1 MLCLKK
7 RRTYSFTQG
16 VCAELPRRASK
27 DNHRYEGSLDMAIT
41 TLPRKNRNREER
53 PSRMVLT
60 VTEDTPADM
69 LAGSMELLV
78 QLPREHHQQT
88 QRVTVPRST
97 PMMDLL
103 VQIATAH
110 KLTASSYTLQ
120 AIGERGRVLPHQP
133 NTPIG
138 ALDALQVKLLPK
150 QGTFVPRKA
159 KQANQPFETTFR
171 LQVHLPRNQLYV
183 SRVSPKM
190 NLGEIL
196 DEVCREKNL
205 DRSKYELRHP
215 GKMRSSINLH
225 FLSFRSPIKRRKK
238 VKLLPKQG
246 TFVPRKAK
254 QANQPF
260 ETTFRL
266 QQVHL
271 PRNQLYVSRV
281 SPKMNLGEILDEV
294 CREKNLDRSKYEL
307 RHPANLETLDLS
319 LSLQDYHLQE
329 VTLYA
334 KQGRTLGSALSTQD
348 IMVLHRQE
356 ERRRQQAKQGVF
368 GFVFKKS
375 KECSLSTDSL
385 GGRSASPARS
395 DETGR
400 STSPL
405 QPPARPLRKRRPAP
419 KPPVEAQPEGSE
431 ENAGDSCKDKVVI
444 SHSRNSSDSS
454 GYHEASVL
462 SDNPDSA
469 GRLPETLP
477 RRGRLPLETPR
488 KLAQTSQS
496 SKSLSNLASVP
507 GTLSRGIS
515 STSLSSTGLRK
526 KRAAPLPPGARPLSS
541 AISTQ
546 ALERIVDSEES
557 LTSDMDPSKP
567 PSDIGAPSK
576 ANSDI
581 EERPKASSDIG
592 VTTAGAKINFAK
604 PKSLIVDSK
613 PGKMDIEL
621 RVRSGS
627 INVKLP
633 SDEGKTV
640 PVEDAPVDVRVSRK
654 RGKLVRS
661 CGTIEDNAPSYSFIS
676 RNSMEQMIEEGEGTE
691 MMRRHRSLFDPE
703 KTKLHSK
710 IKEYRSGLNKHD
722 EFFESFTNKSLDL
735 ECNDSKPRSKV
746 QKSRSFACASFTRVN
761 ESSKSVVLRE
771 TPQSFSQGSFKNQS
785 RLIKMQTML
794 DLDNISADVE
804 NMPEC
809 GILESRYSPGKLHS
823 GNYICDDRCPAKALK
838 HSLSFQNCIKL
849 KDTKIVSS
857 FEKPSLLNRSF
868 CVRSGR
874 SDSIENRQPKLG
886 NVSTTK
892 CHNGSIFSSLNRDS
906 FDDPMDCHK
915 SNPAAPPLSN
925 LQIFAI
931 STKPLDIPM
940 TTIDSIPSSV
950 DKLPSLPIIQHNECR
965 IESEK
970 KLSILEPPPPG
981 LVSREESTENWNSSV
996 PSPFRLCIT
1005 EYYYGSS
1012 YYLSLNRTLILH
1024 ALQICIPCTTVLSLS
1039 LFLSLS
1045 LLFTYLLIS
1054 PIGDGISFSFPLST
1068 VGEPVP
1074 LPKPRKTSTSS
1085 NTSVK
1090 PQVLKRKLAPP
1101 SPSSRTLTA
1110 SGVDHLANTPA
1121 YSSSDTTGSDASSNV
1136 LPETPA
1142 SSNSVDSSRR
1152 SSARS
1157 DRTVE
1162 KLEVSSTCSTSE
1174 EEIFLTPEIDQT
1186 QASFDYDSI
1195 TSGEKDGEENMMTKL
1210 PSKNESTAVD
1220 KNKQSPLTAKKATGQ
1235 EKETCAVISTMPKC
1249 EHLDELVESKGSS
1262 LFKKRRAKVQASIDD
1277 ASSENRYGEGA
1288 KDSRRPRIPRTAS
1301 KSNDFETNPLEKQ
1314 KRHLTSHVEDIT
1326 FALNLNV
1333 VSNVGNL
1340 TQQPENDENVGFQSQ
1355 GEGKSSCGLVAPDA
1369 NLSETDVLLQKV
1381 SDTLSNSLPVSS
1393 SNQVPAKRFIAPVE
1407 AKSKKA
1413 NISKETISSSA
1424 KKTLN
1429 EENSKQQ
1436 NHDFTDTAIV
1446 NTSTPNL
1453 TVNSQQDTSDYVSAA
1468 DEDLS
1473 IADWEYQLPAPP
1485 SAFRDSN
1492 SPVLEN
1498 YDEVISSP
1506 ELFRDSEHKEHVE
1519 SLDNRNQSPI
1529 LSQQAS
1535 KNKNGVDKEVRKDVI
1550 KQEKHHTQLKSLD
1563 PNLKKVIIS
1572 ELETKIGT
1580 LPQNSKDFDSKKAMD
1595 ISSTPKIAPIDNT
1608 LSNFTITTY
1617 TRQKSLNIFEET
1629 EKQFQEKEDERFI
1642 KSFATLSRNKNS
1654 NDEENN
1660 RATKD
1665 LGIGTLQRKTKTED
1679 TGDRKLE
1686 PKTNTQTLHRWQSDN
1701 EKSNI
1706 QRSKSY
1712 VSVCDK
1718 SKFQETVCEDED
1730 DKSNKNAVK
1739 MGDSGMKKATSINN
1753 ISLPKSNEKFSQWRD
1768 NILKRQE
1775 EPTKEKQL
1783 QSLQVLKSILP
1794 QLKNAQQAE
1803 ENVSKESNGAVL
1815 PEKTR
1820 PETTSN
1826 EHSINSN
1833 VATTCTDKKS
1843 EPETKK
1849 MPPAT
1854 NTKRYIYSGPPA
1866 INLGSWSERPS
1877 HNIHMKRDTDSKLG
1891 AHKPN
1896 NRTIVNING
1905 SRDERDGSTD
1915 CDDSARPLSV
1925 LDKSKKIEAT
1935 TLERREPNELA
1946 KKLITHTTATG
1957 FKKPVLNKVHLD
1969 PKPVVTGVELKKNS
1983 PDNKQEESVIDT
1995 TPVNFKELSKAFGQ
2009 DVTLRPKPKRTTL
2022 NRRSDLQIGTNFTN
2036 SEKVNGS
2043 NDEYLTNNN
2052 QDTLKS
2058 KRFTTVVGLHPQNQ
2072 APLKNGISG
2081 KDGQPLQFVKGFK
2094 LPNGVPKNQNKEPA
2108 KEFPRESSVPQ
2119 PPRPPTMPVITGVTL
2134 KSARPKSMPVQIDS
2148 RDVLLESIRNFG
2160 GRENL
2165 KSATERR

>member
-27 DNHRYEGSLDMAIT
+27 DNHRYDGSLDMAIT
-41 TLPRKNRNREER
+41 TLPRKNRSREER
-53 PSRMVLT
+53 PSRMALT

-88 QRVTVPRST
+88 QKVTVPRST

-120 AIGERGRVLPHQP
+120 AIGARGMVLPHQP

-190 NLGEIL
+190 NLG
-196 DEVCREKNL
+196 D
-205 DRSKYELRHP
+205 
-215 GKMRSSINLH
+215 
-225 FLSFRSPIKRRKK
+225 
-238 VKLLPKQG
+238 
-246 TFVPRKAK
+246 
-254 QANQPF
+254 
-260 ETTFRL
+260 
-266 QQVHL
+266 
-271 PRNQLYVSRV
+271 
-281 SPKMNLGEILDEV
+281 ILDEV

-431 ENAGDSCKDKVVI
+431 ENPGDSCKDKVVI

-604 PKSLIVDSK
+604 PKSMVVDSK
-613 PGKMDIEL
+613 PGKMDIEP

-640 PVEDAPVDVRVSRK
+640 PVEDAPVDVRVPRK
-654 RGKLVRS
+654 R
-661 CGTIEDNAPSYSFIS
+661 
-676 RNSMEQMIEEGEGTE
+676 
-691 MMRRHRSLFDPE
+691 
-703 KTKLHSK
+703 
-710 IKEYRSGLNKHD
+710 
-722 EFFESFTNKSLDL
+722 
-735 ECNDSKPRSKV
+735 
-746 QKSRSFACASFTRVN
+746 
-761 ESSKSVVLRE
+761 
-771 TPQSFSQGSFKNQS
+771 
-785 RLIKMQTML
+785 
-794 DLDNISADVE
+794 
-804 NMPEC
+804 
-809 GILESRYSPGKLHS
+809 
-823 GNYICDDRCPAKALK
+823 
-838 HSLSFQNCIKL
+838 
-849 KDTKIVSS
+849 
-857 FEKPSLLNRSF
+857 
-868 CVRSGR
+868 
-874 SDSIENRQPKLG
+874 
-886 NVSTTK
+886 
-892 CHNGSIFSSLNRDS
+892 
-906 FDDPMDCHK
+906 
-915 SNPAAPPLSN
+915 
-925 LQIFAI
+925 
-931 STKPLDIPM
+931 
-940 TTIDSIPSSV
+940 
-950 DKLPSLPIIQHNECR
+950 
-965 IESEK
+965 
-970 KLSILEPPPPG
+970 
-981 LVSREESTENWNSSV
+981 
-996 PSPFRLCIT
+996 
-1005 EYYYGSS
+1005 
-1012 YYLSLNRTLILH
+1012 
-1024 ALQICIPCTTVLSLS
+1024 
-1039 LFLSLS
+1039 
-1045 LLFTYLLIS
+1045 
-1054 PIGDGISFSFPLST
+1054 
-1068 VGEPVP
+1068 
-1074 LPKPRKTSTSS
+1074 
-1085 NTSVK
+1085 
-1090 PQVLKRKLAPP
+1090 
-1101 SPSSRTLTA
+1101 
-1110 SGVDHLANTPA
+1110 
-1121 YSSSDTTGSDASSNV
+1121 
-1136 LPETPA
+1136 
-1142 SSNSVDSSRR
+1142 
-1152 SSARS
+1152 
-1157 DRTVE
+1157 
-1162 KLEVSSTCSTSE
+1162 
-1174 EEIFLTPEIDQT
+1174 
-1186 QASFDYDSI
+1186 
-1195 TSGEKDGEENMMTKL
+1195 
-1210 PSKNESTAVD
+1210 
-1220 KNKQSPLTAKKATGQ
+1220 
-1235 EKETCAVISTMPKC
+1235 
-1249 EHLDELVESKGSS
+1249 
-1262 LFKKRRAKVQASIDD
+1262 
-1277 ASSENRYGEGA
+1277 
-1288 KDSRRPRIPRTAS
+1288 
-1301 KSNDFETNPLEKQ
+1301 
-1314 KRHLTSHVEDIT
+1314 
-1326 FALNLNV
+1326 
-1333 VSNVGNL
+1333 
-1340 TQQPENDENVGFQSQ
+1340 
-1355 GEGKSSCGLVAPDA
+1355 DA

-1381 SDTLSNSLPVSS
+1381 SDTLSNSLPVAN
-1393 SNQVPAKRFIAPVE
+1393 SNQVPAKRFVTPVE
-1407 AKSKKA
+1407 AKSIKA
-1413 NISKETISSSA
+1413 NTSKETTSSSA

-1429 EENSKQQ
+1429 EENSKQRS
-1436 NHDFTDTAIV
+1436 NYDFTDTAIV

-1492 SPVLEN
+1492 SPLLEN

-1506 ELFRDSEHKEHVE
+1506 ELFRDSEHKEQVE
-1519 SLDNRNQSPI
+1519 PLDNRNRSTDR
-1529 LSQQAS
+1529 SQQVS
-1535 KNKNGVDKEVRKDVI
+1535 KDKNGIDNEFRKDAM
-1550 KQEKHHTQLKSLD
+1550 KQVKHHTQLKSLD
-1563 PNLKKVIIS
+1563 PNLKKVMIS

-1580 LPQNSKDFDSKKAMD
+1580 LPHNSKDLDSRKATD
-1595 ISSTPKIAPIDNT
+1595 NSSTPKIAPIDNT

-1629 EKQFQEKEDERFI
+1629 EKQFEEKKDERFI
-1642 KSFATLSRNKNS
+1642 KSFATLSRNKNG

-1660 RATKD
+1660 RAMKD
-1665 LGIGTLQRKTKTED
+1665 FGVGTLQRKTKDED
-1679 TGDRKLE
+1679 AGDRKLE
-1686 PKTNTQTLHRWQSDN
+1686 PKTNTQSLHRWQSEN
-1701 EKSNI
+1701 EKNNI

-1718 SKFQETVCEDED
+1718 SKFQETVCEDD
-1730 DKSNKNAVK
+1730 NVKNNKNAVK
-1739 MGDSGMKKATSINN
+1739 INDSGMKKATSISDLNV
-1753 ISLPKSNEKFSQWRD
+1753 PKNNEKFSQWRD

-1803 ENVSKESNGAVL
+1803 ENVSKESDGAVL

-1820 PETTSN
+1820 PEITSN

-1833 VATTCTDKKS
+1833 LATACTDKKS

-1849 MPPAT
+1849 IPPAT

-1877 HNIHMKRDTDSKLG
+1877 HNIHIKSDTDSKLDV
-1891 AHKPN
+1891 HKTN

-1915 CDDSARPLSV
+1915 CDDSARPQNV
-1925 LDKSKKIEAT
+1925 LDKSKKIEAAS
-1935 TLERREPNELA
+1935 LERREPNELA

-1957 FKKPVLNKVHLD
+1957 FKKPVLNKVHVD
-1969 PKPVVTGVELKKNS
+1969 PKPVVTGVELKKTS
-1983 PDNKQEESVIDT
+1983 PDSKQEEAVIDT

-2022 NRRSDLQIGTNFTN
+2022 NRRSDLQIETNFTN
-2036 SEKVNGS
+2036 SEKINGS
-2043 NDEYLTNNN
+2043 NAEYLNNNN
-2052 QDTLKS
+2052 QDVLKS
-2058 KRFTTVVGLHPQNQ
+2058 KKFTTVVGLQSQNQ
-2072 APLKNGISG
+2072 APLKNGISQ
-2081 KDGQPLQFVKGFK
+2081 GQRLQFVKGFK

-2134 KSARPKSMPVQIDS
+2134 KSARPKSMPVQVDS

-2165 KSATERR
+2165 KSATERC

>member
-16 VCAELPRRASK
+16 VCAELPRRAKK

-88 QRVTVPRST
+88 QRVTVQRST

-120 AIGERGRVLPHQP
+120 AIGERGMVLPHQP

-150 QGTFVPRKA
+150 QGTFVPRKT

-215 GKMRSSINLH
+215 
-225 FLSFRSPIKRRKK
+225 
-238 VKLLPKQG
+238 
-246 TFVPRKAK
+246 A
-254 QANQPF
+254 
-260 ETTFRL
+260 
-266 QQVHL
+266 
-271 PRNQLYVSRV
+271 
-281 SPKMNLGEILDEV
+281 
-294 CREKNLDRSKYEL
+294 NLDIL
-307 RHPANLETLDLS
+307 NLS

-334 KQGRTLGSALSTQD
+334 KQGGTLGSALSTQD

-368 GFVFKKS
+368 SFVFKKS

-419 KPPVEAQPEGSE
+419 KPPVQAQPEGSE

-477 RRGRLPLETPR
+477 RRGRLPSETPR

-592 VTTAGAKINFAK
+592 VTTVGTKIDFAK
-604 PKSLIVDSK
+604 PKSLDVDSK
-613 PGKMDIEL
+613 PEKMHVEP
-621 RVRSGS
+621 RHRSGS

-640 PVEDAPVDVRVSRK
+640 PVEDAPVDVRVPRK
-654 RGKLVRS
+654 R
-661 CGTIEDNAPSYSFIS
+661 
-676 RNSMEQMIEEGEGTE
+676 
-691 MMRRHRSLFDPE
+691 
-703 KTKLHSK
+703 
-710 IKEYRSGLNKHD
+710 
-722 EFFESFTNKSLDL
+722 
-735 ECNDSKPRSKV
+735 
-746 QKSRSFACASFTRVN
+746 
-761 ESSKSVVLRE
+761 
-771 TPQSFSQGSFKNQS
+771 
-785 RLIKMQTML
+785 
-794 DLDNISADVE
+794 
-804 NMPEC
+804 
-809 GILESRYSPGKLHS
+809 
-823 GNYICDDRCPAKALK
+823 
-838 HSLSFQNCIKL
+838 
-849 KDTKIVSS
+849 
-857 FEKPSLLNRSF
+857 
-868 CVRSGR
+868 
-874 SDSIENRQPKLG
+874 
-886 NVSTTK
+886 
-892 CHNGSIFSSLNRDS
+892 
-906 FDDPMDCHK
+906 
-915 SNPAAPPLSN
+915 
-925 LQIFAI
+925 
-931 STKPLDIPM
+931 
-940 TTIDSIPSSV
+940 
-950 DKLPSLPIIQHNECR
+950 
-965 IESEK
+965 
-970 KLSILEPPPPG
+970 
-981 LVSREESTENWNSSV
+981 
-996 PSPFRLCIT
+996 
-1005 EYYYGSS
+1005 
-1012 YYLSLNRTLILH
+1012 
-1024 ALQICIPCTTVLSLS
+1024 
-1039 LFLSLS
+1039 
-1045 LLFTYLLIS
+1045 
-1054 PIGDGISFSFPLST
+1054 
-1068 VGEPVP
+1068 
-1074 LPKPRKTSTSS
+1074 
-1085 NTSVK
+1085 
-1090 PQVLKRKLAPP
+1090 
-1101 SPSSRTLTA
+1101 
-1110 SGVDHLANTPA
+1110 
-1121 YSSSDTTGSDASSNV
+1121 
-1136 LPETPA
+1136 
-1142 SSNSVDSSRR
+1142 
-1152 SSARS
+1152 
-1157 DRTVE
+1157 
-1162 KLEVSSTCSTSE
+1162 
-1174 EEIFLTPEIDQT
+1174 
-1186 QASFDYDSI
+1186 
-1195 TSGEKDGEENMMTKL
+1195 
-1210 PSKNESTAVD
+1210 
-1220 KNKQSPLTAKKATGQ
+1220 
-1235 EKETCAVISTMPKC
+1235 
-1249 EHLDELVESKGSS
+1249 
-1262 LFKKRRAKVQASIDD
+1262 
-1277 ASSENRYGEGA
+1277 
-1288 KDSRRPRIPRTAS
+1288 
-1301 KSNDFETNPLEKQ
+1301 
-1314 KRHLTSHVEDIT
+1314 
-1326 FALNLNV
+1326 
-1333 VSNVGNL
+1333 
-1340 TQQPENDENVGFQSQ
+1340 
-1355 GEGKSSCGLVAPDA
+1355 DA

-1381 SDTLSNSLPVSS
+1381 SDTLSNSLPVPS
-1393 SNQVPAKRFIAPVE
+1393 SNQVPAKRFVAPVE
-1407 AKSKKA
+1407 TKSKPA
-1413 NISKETISSSA
+1413 DIPKEIIPSN
-1424 KKTLN
+1424 KKTLI
-1429 EENSKQQ
+1429 EEDSKQQ
-1436 NHDFTDTAIV
+1436 NNDFTDSTIV
-1446 NTSTPNL
+1446 NTSTPNQ
-1453 TVNSQQDTSDYVSAA
+1453 TVGSQQDTSDYVSAA

-1492 SPVLEN
+1492 SPVFEN

-1506 ELFRDSEHKEHVE
+1506 ESFRDSELKDHVE
-1519 SLDNRNQSPI
+1519 HLDRNQRTGLNQP
-1529 LSQQAS
+1529 APKS
-1535 KNKNGVDKEVRKDVI
+1535 KNSFEETKKDAKE
-1550 KQEKHHTQLKSLD
+1550 EKHHAQLKLMDS
-1563 PNLKKVIIS
+1563 NLKKVMIS
-1572 ELETKIGT
+1572 ELENKIGT
-1580 LPQNSKDFDSKKAMD
+1580 LPQNPKDFDSKKTTD
-1595 ISSTPKIAPIDNT
+1595 SSSTPKIAPIDNT

-1617 TRQKSLNIFEET
+1617 TRQKSLNIFEEV
-1629 EKQFQEKEDERFI
+1629 EKQSQEKNERFI
-1642 KSFATLSRNKNS
+1642 KSFATLSRNKNGK
-1654 NDEENN
+1654 DEVEDK
-1660 RATKD
+1660 AAKD
-1665 LGIGTLQRKTKTED
+1665 FSVGTLQRRTKVED

-1686 PKTNTQTLHRWQSDN
+1686 PKTNTETLHRWQSGN

-1718 SKFQETVCEDED
+1718 IKFQETMEEDED
-1730 DKSNKNAVK
+1730 EDVRNSKNVK
-1739 MGDSGMKKATSINN
+1739 MSDASLKKATSISNL
-1753 ISLPKSNEKFSQWRD
+1753 SAPKGNEKFSQWRD

-1794 QLKNAQQAE
+1794 QLKSAQQAE
-1803 ENVSKESNGAVL
+1803 ENVPKESDDVVL
-1815 PEKTR
+1815 PEKAR

-1826 EHSINSN
+1826 EHSIDSN
-1833 VATTCTDKKS
+1833 VASACTDKKS

-1849 MPPAT
+1849 APPVT
-1854 NTKRYIYSGPPA
+1854 STKRYIYSGPPA

-1877 HNIHMKRDTDSKLG
+1877 HNIHIKRDAEPKLG
-1891 AHKPN
+1891 VPKTI

-1905 SRDERDGSTD
+1905 TRDERDGPSD
-1915 CDDSARPLSV
+1915 HDDHKQPQTV
-1925 LDKSKKIEAT
+1925 LDKSRKIAAT
-1935 TLERREPNELA
+1935 SLERREPNELA

-1957 FKKPVLNKVHLD
+1957 FKKPVLNKVHVD
-1969 PKPVVTGVELKKNS
+1969 PKPVVTGVELKKS
-1983 PDNKQEESVIDT
+1983 SADSKQEDVVIDT
-1995 TPVNFKELSKAFGQ
+1995 TPVNFKELTKAFGQ
-2009 DVTLRPKPKRTTL
+2009 DVTLRPKPKRNIL
-2022 NRRSDLQIGTNFTN
+2022 NRRSDLQLENNFPN
-2036 SEKVNGS
+2036 CAKVNGS
-2043 NDEYLTNNN
+2043 NDHLTNGS
-2052 QDTLKS
+2052 QDSLKP
-2058 KRFTTVVGLHPQNQ
+2058 KRFTTVVGLQPHNQ
-2072 APLKNGISG
+2072 APLRNGFNLKNDQSLPI
-2081 KDGQPLQFVKGFK
+2081 VKGFK
-2094 LPNGVPKNQNKEPA
+2094 ISNGDQNNHNKEL
-2108 KEFPRESSVPQ
+2108 PRESSVPQ

-2134 KSARPKSMPVQIDS
+2134 KSARPKSMPVQVDS

-2160 GRENL
+2160 GRGNL
-2165 KSATERR
+2165 KSATERD

>member
-1 MLCLKK
+1 MDEN
-7 RRTYSFTQG
+7 YMH
-16 VCAELPRRASK
+16 
-27 DNHRYEGSLDMAIT
+27 NW
-41 TLPRKNRNREER
+41 NREER

-171 LQVHLPRNQLYV
+171 L
-183 SRVSPKM
+183 
-190 NLGEIL
+190 
-196 DEVCREKNL
+196 
-205 DRSKYELRHP
+205 
-215 GKMRSSINLH
+215 
-225 FLSFRSPIKRRKK
+225 
-238 VKLLPKQG
+238 
-246 TFVPRKAK
+246 
-254 QANQPF
+254 
-260 ETTFRL
+260 
-266 QQVHL
+266 QVHL

-654 RGKLVRS
+654 R
-661 CGTIEDNAPSYSFIS
+661 
-676 RNSMEQMIEEGEGTE
+676 
-691 MMRRHRSLFDPE
+691 
-703 KTKLHSK
+703 
-710 IKEYRSGLNKHD
+710 
-722 EFFESFTNKSLDL
+722 
-735 ECNDSKPRSKV
+735 
-746 QKSRSFACASFTRVN
+746 
-761 ESSKSVVLRE
+761 
-771 TPQSFSQGSFKNQS
+771 
-785 RLIKMQTML
+785 
-794 DLDNISADVE
+794 
-804 NMPEC
+804 
-809 GILESRYSPGKLHS
+809 
-823 GNYICDDRCPAKALK
+823 
-838 HSLSFQNCIKL
+838 
-849 KDTKIVSS
+849 
-857 FEKPSLLNRSF
+857 
-868 CVRSGR
+868 
-874 SDSIENRQPKLG
+874 
-886 NVSTTK
+886 
-892 CHNGSIFSSLNRDS
+892 
-906 FDDPMDCHK
+906 
-915 SNPAAPPLSN
+915 
-925 LQIFAI
+925 
-931 STKPLDIPM
+931 
-940 TTIDSIPSSV
+940 
-950 DKLPSLPIIQHNECR
+950 
-965 IESEK
+965 
-970 KLSILEPPPPG
+970 
-981 LVSREESTENWNSSV
+981 
-996 PSPFRLCIT
+996 
-1005 EYYYGSS
+1005 
-1012 YYLSLNRTLILH
+1012 
-1024 ALQICIPCTTVLSLS
+1024 
-1039 LFLSLS
+1039 
-1045 LLFTYLLIS
+1045 
-1054 PIGDGISFSFPLST
+1054 

-1277 ASSENRYGEGA
+1277 TGSENRYGEGA

-1314 KRHLTSHVEDIT
+1314 KRHLTSHAEDIT

-1340 TQQPENDENVGFQSQ
+1340 TQQPENDENVGFQGQ

-1665 LGIGTLQRKTKTED
+1665 LGIGTLQRKTKIED

-1753 ISLPKSNEKFSQWRD
+1753 ISLPKNNEKFSQWRD

-1833 VATTCTDKKS
+1833 VATACTDKKS

-1969 PKPVVTGVELKKNS
+1969 PKPVVTGVELKKSS

>member
-16 VCAELPRRASK
+16 VCAELPRRAKK

-88 QRVTVPRST
+88 QRVTVQRST

-120 AIGERGRVLPHQP
+120 AIGERGMVLPHQP

-150 QGTFVPRKA
+150 QGTFVPRKT

-215 GKMRSSINLH
+215 
-225 FLSFRSPIKRRKK
+225 
-238 VKLLPKQG
+238 
-246 TFVPRKAK
+246 A
-254 QANQPF
+254 
-260 ETTFRL
+260 
-266 QQVHL
+266 
-271 PRNQLYVSRV
+271 
-281 SPKMNLGEILDEV
+281 
-294 CREKNLDRSKYEL
+294 NLDIL
-307 RHPANLETLDLS
+307 NLS

-334 KQGRTLGSALSTQD
+334 KQGGTLGSALSTQD

-368 GFVFKKS
+368 SFVFKKS

-419 KPPVEAQPEGSE
+419 KPPVQAQPEGSE

-477 RRGRLPLETPR
+477 RRGRLPSETPR

-592 VTTAGAKINFAK
+592 VTTVGTKIDFAK
-604 PKSLIVDSK
+604 PKSLDVDSK
-613 PGKMDIEL
+613 PEKMHVEP
-621 RVRSGS
+621 RHRSGS

-640 PVEDAPVDVRVSRK
+640 PVEDAPVDVRVPRK
-654 RGKLVRS
+654 R
-661 CGTIEDNAPSYSFIS
+661 
-676 RNSMEQMIEEGEGTE
+676 
-691 MMRRHRSLFDPE
+691 
-703 KTKLHSK
+703 
-710 IKEYRSGLNKHD
+710 
-722 EFFESFTNKSLDL
+722 
-735 ECNDSKPRSKV
+735 
-746 QKSRSFACASFTRVN
+746 
-761 ESSKSVVLRE
+761 
-771 TPQSFSQGSFKNQS
+771 
-785 RLIKMQTML
+785 
-794 DLDNISADVE
+794 
-804 NMPEC
+804 
-809 GILESRYSPGKLHS
+809 
-823 GNYICDDRCPAKALK
+823 
-838 HSLSFQNCIKL
+838 
-849 KDTKIVSS
+849 
-857 FEKPSLLNRSF
+857 
-868 CVRSGR
+868 
-874 SDSIENRQPKLG
+874 
-886 NVSTTK
+886 
-892 CHNGSIFSSLNRDS
+892 
-906 FDDPMDCHK
+906 
-915 SNPAAPPLSN
+915 
-925 LQIFAI
+925 
-931 STKPLDIPM
+931 
-940 TTIDSIPSSV
+940 
-950 DKLPSLPIIQHNECR
+950 
-965 IESEK
+965 
-970 KLSILEPPPPG
+970 
-981 LVSREESTENWNSSV
+981 
-996 PSPFRLCIT
+996 
-1005 EYYYGSS
+1005 
-1012 YYLSLNRTLILH
+1012 
-1024 ALQICIPCTTVLSLS
+1024 
-1039 LFLSLS
+1039 
-1045 LLFTYLLIS
+1045 
-1054 PIGDGISFSFPLST
+1054 

-1085 NTSVK
+1085 NTSVR

-1101 SPSSRTLTA
+1101 FPSSRKPIA
-1110 SGVDHLANTPA
+1110 SSIVDHLAPA
-1121 YSSSDTTGSDASSNV
+1121 YSSSETTGSDASSNV
-1136 LPETPA
+1136 LPVTSA

-1157 DRTVE
+1157 DQTVE
-1162 KLEVSSTCSTSE
+1162 KLEIASACSVSE
-1174 EEIFLTPEIDQT
+1174 DEMFFTPTADQSLAT
-1186 QASFDYDSI
+1186 FDYDSLTLEEKHEEEGAMTNMPSKKQNSIAKISSLDHNSI
-1195 TSGEKDGEENMMTKL
+1195 TSEQKDEEEGTMTKMLSKNQTSIHKTSFDCSSITSEEKDEEDDTITRM
-1210 PSKNESTAVD
+1210 PSQQQI
-1220 KNKQSPLTAKKATGQ
+1220 KQSPSTPKKAADQ
-1235 EKETCAVISTMPKC
+1235 EKKLCAVISTMPKC
-1249 EHLDELVESKGSS
+1249 KHLDDLAESKGSL
-1262 LFKKRRAKVQASIDD
+1262 LFKKRRAEMKANVSST
-1277 ASSENRYGEGA
+1277 SSENGEGA
-1288 KDSRRPRIPRTAS
+1288 RRPRIPRTAS
-1301 KSNDFETNPLEKQ
+1301 KSNDFETNPLGKQ
-1314 KRHLTSHVEDIT
+1314 KRHFTSHAEDFT

-1333 VSNVGNL
+1333 ASNLGNL
-1340 TQQPENDENVGFQSQ
+1340 AQHPGDEDVGLQ
-1355 GEGKSSCGLVAPDA
+1355 GEGGGISSCGLGAPDA

-1381 SDTLSNSLPVSS
+1381 SDTLSNSLPVPS
-1393 SNQVPAKRFIAPVE
+1393 SNQVPAKRFVAPVE
-1407 AKSKKA
+1407 TKSKPA
-1413 NISKETISSSA
+1413 DIPKEIIPSN
-1424 KKTLN
+1424 KKTLI
-1429 EENSKQQ
+1429 EEDSKQQ
-1436 NHDFTDTAIV
+1436 NNDFTDSTIV
-1446 NTSTPNL
+1446 NTSTPNQ
-1453 TVNSQQDTSDYVSAA
+1453 TVGSQQDTSDYVSAA

-1492 SPVLEN
+1492 SPVFEN

-1506 ELFRDSEHKEHVE
+1506 ESFRDSELKDHVE
-1519 SLDNRNQSPI
+1519 HLDRNQRTGLNQP
-1529 LSQQAS
+1529 APKS
-1535 KNKNGVDKEVRKDVI
+1535 KNSFEETKKDAKE
-1550 KQEKHHTQLKSLD
+1550 EKHHAQLKLMDS
-1563 PNLKKVIIS
+1563 NLKKVMIS
-1572 ELETKIGT
+1572 ELENKIGT
-1580 LPQNSKDFDSKKAMD
+1580 LPQNPKDFDSKKTTD
-1595 ISSTPKIAPIDNT
+1595 SSSTPKIAPIDNT

-1617 TRQKSLNIFEET
+1617 TRQKSLNIFEEV
-1629 EKQFQEKEDERFI
+1629 EKQSQEKNERFI
-1642 KSFATLSRNKNS
+1642 KSFATLSRNKNGK
-1654 NDEENN
+1654 DEVEDK
-1660 RATKD
+1660 AAKD
-1665 LGIGTLQRKTKTED
+1665 FSVGTLQRRTKVED

-1686 PKTNTQTLHRWQSDN
+1686 PKTNTETLHRWQSGN

-1718 SKFQETVCEDED
+1718 IKFQETMEEDED
-1730 DKSNKNAVK
+1730 EDVRNSKNVK
-1739 MGDSGMKKATSINN
+1739 MSDASLKKATSISNL
-1753 ISLPKSNEKFSQWRD
+1753 SAPKGNEKFSQWRD

-1794 QLKNAQQAE
+1794 QLKSAQQAE
-1803 ENVSKESNGAVL
+1803 ENVPKESDDVVL
-1815 PEKTR
+1815 PEKAR

-1826 EHSINSN
+1826 EHSIDSN
-1833 VATTCTDKKS
+1833 VASACTDKKS

-1849 MPPAT
+1849 APPVT
-1854 NTKRYIYSGPPA
+1854 STKRYIYSGPPA

-1877 HNIHMKRDTDSKLG
+1877 HNIHIKRDAEPKLG
-1891 AHKPN
+1891 VPKTI

-1905 SRDERDGSTD
+1905 TRDERDGPSD
-1915 CDDSARPLSV
+1915 HDDHKQPQTV
-1925 LDKSKKIEAT
+1925 LDKSRKIAAT
-1935 TLERREPNELA
+1935 SLERREPNELA

-1957 FKKPVLNKVHLD
+1957 FKKPVLNKVHVD
-1969 PKPVVTGVELKKNS
+1969 PKPVVTGVELKKS
-1983 PDNKQEESVIDT
+1983 SADSKQEDVVIDT
-1995 TPVNFKELSKAFGQ
+1995 TPVNFKELTKAFGQ
-2009 DVTLRPKPKRTTL
+2009 DVTLRPKPKRNIL
-2022 NRRSDLQIGTNFTN
+2022 NRRSDLQLENNFPN
-2036 SEKVNGS
+2036 CAKVNGS
-2043 NDEYLTNNN
+2043 NDHLTNGS
-2052 QDTLKS
+2052 QDSLKP
-2058 KRFTTVVGLHPQNQ
+2058 KRFTTVVGLQPHNQ
-2072 APLKNGISG
+2072 APLRNGFNLKNDQSLPI
-2081 KDGQPLQFVKGFK
+2081 VKGFK
-2094 LPNGVPKNQNKEPA
+2094 ISNGDQNNHNKEL
-2108 KEFPRESSVPQ
+2108 PRESSVPQ

-2134 KSARPKSMPVQIDS
+2134 KSARPKSMPVQVDS

-2160 GRENL
+2160 GRGNL
-2165 KSATERR
+2165 KS

>member
-171 LQVHLPRNQLYV
+171 L
-183 SRVSPKM
+183 
-190 NLGEIL
+190 
-196 DEVCREKNL
+196 
-205 DRSKYELRHP
+205 
-215 GKMRSSINLH
+215 
-225 FLSFRSPIKRRKK
+225 
-238 VKLLPKQG
+238 
-246 TFVPRKAK
+246 
-254 QANQPF
+254 
-260 ETTFRL
+260 
-266 QQVHL
+266 QVHL

-654 RGKLVRS
+654 R
-661 CGTIEDNAPSYSFIS
+661 
-676 RNSMEQMIEEGEGTE
+676 
-691 MMRRHRSLFDPE
+691 
-703 KTKLHSK
+703 
-710 IKEYRSGLNKHD
+710 
-722 EFFESFTNKSLDL
+722 
-735 ECNDSKPRSKV
+735 
-746 QKSRSFACASFTRVN
+746 
-761 ESSKSVVLRE
+761 
-771 TPQSFSQGSFKNQS
+771 
-785 RLIKMQTML
+785 
-794 DLDNISADVE
+794 
-804 NMPEC
+804 
-809 GILESRYSPGKLHS
+809 
-823 GNYICDDRCPAKALK
+823 
-838 HSLSFQNCIKL
+838 
-849 KDTKIVSS
+849 
-857 FEKPSLLNRSF
+857 
-868 CVRSGR
+868 
-874 SDSIENRQPKLG
+874 
-886 NVSTTK
+886 
-892 CHNGSIFSSLNRDS
+892 
-906 FDDPMDCHK
+906 
-915 SNPAAPPLSN
+915 
-925 LQIFAI
+925 
-931 STKPLDIPM
+931 
-940 TTIDSIPSSV
+940 
-950 DKLPSLPIIQHNECR
+950 
-965 IESEK
+965 
-970 KLSILEPPPPG
+970 
-981 LVSREESTENWNSSV
+981 
-996 PSPFRLCIT
+996 
-1005 EYYYGSS
+1005 
-1012 YYLSLNRTLILH
+1012 
-1024 ALQICIPCTTVLSLS
+1024 
-1039 LFLSLS
+1039 
-1045 LLFTYLLIS
+1045 
-1054 PIGDGISFSFPLST
+1054 

-1277 ASSENRYGEGA
+1277 TGSENRYGEGA

-1314 KRHLTSHVEDIT
+1314 KRHLTSHAEDIT

-1340 TQQPENDENVGFQSQ
+1340 TQQPENDENVGFQGQ

-1665 LGIGTLQRKTKTED
+1665 LGIGTLQRKTKIED

-1753 ISLPKSNEKFSQWRD
+1753 ISLPKNNEKFSQWRD

-1833 VATTCTDKKS
+1833 VATACTDKKS

-1969 PKPVVTGVELKKNS
+1969 PKPVVTGVELKKSS